1 MIYEQIITFAIINTI
16 LGMIAI
22 FNYWR
27 YRIEKNKRSPE
38 YLPVGTVLL
47 VKYEYENY
55 TCKNFYS
62 AVVEN
67 NETTAADM
75 NREWQKTYLDGKR
88 IISYEYIT
96 PPKP

>member
-1 MIYEQIITFAIINTI
+1 MSTAFELTIILFTI
-16 LGMIAI
+16 VAYIATM
-22 FNYWR
+22 YLLL
-27 YRIEKNKRSPE
+27 KPTKRNPE

-47 VKYEYENY
+47 VKYEHENY